1 MTRQSRVA
9 AALLLSAAF
18 TASATVSATLW
29 GPSVHADS
37 PSDAGGYV
45 VVEGDSLSRIAAKL
59 GVTLPALLEANGM
72 TVSSLILPGQRL
84 AVPEGGGV
92 DAPAGAATYRVRPGD
107 GLAGIAA
114 RHGVSLRALLDANG
128 LTIDSVIIP
137 DQRLVLPSGATQPSA
152 APASGAGAVSG
163 GTSYT
168 VRPGDSLSLIASR
181 HGVSLGAL
189 LGSTGLTVDSLILPG
204 QQLTLPAGAS
214 QPSAAP
220 STATDETGGR
230 GVDAVLSFALAQ
242 QGKPY
247 RFGAAGPDEFDCSGL
262 VKRAYAQVGVK
273 LPHQSALQ
281 ARLGTPV
288 DLTSDTVRP
297 GDLIFLKTRGSQVIN
312 HVGIAVTATTYVHAL
327 RPGDVV
333 RIGNIPT
340 GSVAEVRRFL

>member
-9 AALLLSAAF
+9 AALLLSATF
-18 TASATVSATLW
+18 TVSATASAAIW
-29 GPSVHADS
+29 SPVVHADAPGDS
-37 PSDAGGYV
+37 GAYV

-59 GVTLPALLEANGM
+59 GVSLPSLLDVNEM

-84 AVPEGGGV
+84 AVPDGGGTEDGPV
-92 DAPAGAATYRVRPGD
+92 YRVRPGD
-107 GLAGIAA
+107 GLAAIAA

-137 DQRLVLPSGATQPSA
+137 DQRLTLPAGATGVA
-152 APASGAGAVSG
+152 APSSGGETGAGG
-163 GTSYT
+163 GIAYT
-168 VRPGDSLSLIASR
+168 VRPGDSLSMIASR

-189 LGSTGLTVDSLILPG
+189 LGSTGLHVESLILPG

-220 STATDETGGR
+220 AQAGNETGGS

-262 VKRAYAQVGVK
+262 VKRAYAQVGIK

-288 DLTSDTVRP
+288 DLASDTIRP

-340 GSVAEVRRFL
+340 GSIAEVRRFL

>member
-9 AALLLSAAF
+9 AALLLSATF
-18 TASATVSATLW
+18 TVSATASAVIW
-29 GPSVHADS
+29 SPVVHADGD
-37 PSDAGGYV
+37 PGAYE
-45 VVEGDSLSRIAAKL
+45 VVEGDSLFRIAAKL
-59 GVTLPALLEANGM
+59 GVTLPSLLEVNQM
-72 TVSSLILPGQRL
+72 TLSSLILPGQRL
-84 AVPEGGGV
+84 EVPEGGGV
-92 DAPAGAATYRVRPGD
+92 AQDGPSYTVRPGD
-107 GLAGIAA
+107 GLAAIAA

-137 DQRLVLPSGATQPSA
+137 DQRLALPAGATGVA
-152 APASGAGAVSG
+152 AAGDAGGGGGAA
-163 GTSYT
+163 GTAYT
-168 VRPGDSLSLIASR
+168 VRPGDSLSMIASR

-220 STATDETGGR
+220 STATGETGGR